1 VIAFRRKSDGT
12 VSARL
17 AAEEAVMLT
26 ELAGQLIGMLSDRSP
41 GGAPSDDG
49 EAPDEDPALLRLLPD
64 AYPDDREA
72 SSEFRRFTA
81 DGLAERKTANAN
93 AVIESLADVAAGRT
107 KTLRLDQPVAQAW
120 LRSLTDLRLTI
131 AARLGIETDEDHP
144 ESGDPLG
151 DIYDWLGFVQGTL
164 VEALDRP

>member
-26 ELAGQLIGMLSDRSP
+26 ELAGQLIGMLGDRSP
-41 GGAPSDDG
+41 GGVPSGDG
-49 EAPDEDPALLRLLPD
+49 VTADEDPALLRLLPD
-64 AYPDDREA
+64 AYPDDPEA

-81 DGLAERKTANAN
+81 DGLAERKAANAN

-107 KTLRLDQPVAQAW
+107 KTLRLDQPAAQAW

-131 AARLGIETDEDHP
+131 AARLGIETDEDHAA
-144 ESGDPLG
+144 SDDPLG
-151 DIYDWLGFVQGTL
+151 NIYDWLGFVQGTL